1 MKTTI
6 KRNRKHSKYTAY
18 GATAIVWLGGTEIK
32 RLIQNSKSIFFSKRA
47 FYRNC
52 TWHNVV
58 DTKDTDLEGLDNNLK
73 RAIRI
78 SKILELGIVFKN
90 KYEPISINCNGYSSY
105 LKSVWTEKPNITYF
119 QDKNTFQVSIPLIQG
134 EKRNDSGSS
143 ENTILRKSCWCNCL
157 VCQEKKMHYTY
168 DSNKNGSIV
177 KLFNDYGS
185 TQYINDDFLKGRFEY
200 VCDKHIMKFLGITN
214 IEQKEYFYSFNE
226 NKTIDFIKFISSEK
240 EIYEK
245 LQNAKIEKQIKKFN
259 KSKAT

>member
-32 RLIQNSKSIFFSKRA
+32 RLIQNSKSILFSKKS
-47 FYRNC
+47 FYKNC

-58 DTKDTDLEGLDNNLK
+58 DTKYTDLEGLDNNLK

-90 KYEPISINCNGYSSY
+90 KYEPININCNGYSSY
-105 LKSVWTEKPNITYF
+105 LKSVRTGKPNITYF

-134 EKRNDSGSS
+134 EKRNSSGAS
-143 ENTILRKSCWCNCL
+143 EDTILRESCCCSCL
-157 VCQEKKMHYTY
+157 VCKEKGMHYTY
-168 DSNKNGSIV
+168 DSDKNGSIV

-185 TQYINDDFLKGRFEY
+185 MQYINDDFLKGRFEY
-200 VCDKHIMKFLGITN
+200 ICDKHIMKFLGITN
-214 IEQKEYFYSFNE
+214 IEQKKSFYSFNE